1 MIEYLKGKVIS
12 LYPTHV
18 ILETNEIGYEV
29 HISIQT
35 YSAIDPTLLLT
46 LFIHE
51 VIREDAHQLFGF
63 ISTDERNL
71 FRHLISVSG
80 IGPNTARMMLSS
92 LSSEEIKHAILSG
105 NSLTLKN
112 IKGIGSKTAE
122 RIIIDL
128 KDKVGKISKESEN
141 LMVQSNTLM
150 EEALSAL
157 LALGFNKQASEK
169 TLAKISASESGLNL
183 EMLIKKALK
192 QL

>member
-35 YSAIDPTLLLT
+35 YSAIDPTLLQT